1 MPAYFP
7 TNTNSDVAGS
17 RLMNSLSNETTT
29 LLVSLGSLG
38 STTLDWIT
46 PEFYPNSTTAP
57 SGSATFEIIHTV
69 TNMNIGLTAQLLRV
83 NSAGVLQTSGTTTAR
98 QVTASSNTFT
108 VGYPSWVGAACTDRI
123 ELRLVYNNTAM
134 NAQSTTIGLDRV
146 GTYVLTDLDHN
157 GVGCTVLRKPV
168 LVSTLNG

>member
-17 RLMNSLSNETTT
+17 RLMNSLSDTTST
-29 LLVSLGSLG
+29 LQVSLGSLG

-46 PEFYPNSTTAP
+46 AEFYPNSTTAP
-57 SGSATFEIIHTV
+57 TGSATFEIIHTV
-69 TNMNIGLTAQLLRV
+69 VNMNIGLTAQLLRV
-83 NSAGVLQTSGTTTAR
+83 NSAGVLQTSGTVTAR
-98 QVTASSNTFT
+98 QVTASSNVFT
-108 VGYPSWVGAACTDRI
+108 VGYPSWTGASCTDRI

-134 NAQSTTIGLDRV
+134 SNQSCTIGLDRT
-146 GTYVLTDLDHN
+146 GTYLLTNLEHN

-168 LVSTLNG
+168 WVMGLK